1 MMAAINNNL
10 SINSYIDRLVDM
22 YYPPFSLFFT
32 RFKKN
37 NIKEIIKHDIVGNY
51 LYEHPGL
58 DDNDIRKKYIFIAVI
73 KFLSLRNYEHIDYE
87 IHTLRGEIQTL
98 LFKEQAKQ
106 LAEIFIENKSEQIVF
121 NKYKTKIKKEV
132 VINYLNKS
140 L

>member
-1 MMAAINNNL
+1 MMAAKTNL
-10 SINSYIDRLVDM
+10 SINSYIDKLVDM

-51 LYEHPGL
+51 LYEQPGL
-58 DDNDIRKKYIFIAVI
+58 HVEDIRKKYIFIAVI

-106 LAEIFIENKSEQIVF
+106 LAKEFIGKKCEEATF
-121 NKYKTKIKKEV
+121 NEFKTFLKKDFITNFLSYK
-132 VINYLNKS
+132 
-140 L
+140 

>member
-1 MMAAINNNL
+1 MILENSNL
-10 SINSYIDRLVDM
+10 SINSYIDCVVDM
-22 YYPPFSLFFT
+22 YYPSFDPFFT
-32 RFKKN
+32 KTPKT
-37 NIKEIIKHDIVGNY
+37 NIKDIIKHDIVGNY

-106 LAEIFIENKSEQIVF
+106 LAKKFIDKKYEEYTF
-121 NKYKTKIKKEV
+121 NKFKTFVKKDF
-132 VINYLNKS
+132 ITNYLYKS

>member
-1 MMAAINNNL
+1 MILEDNNL

-37 NIKEIIKHDIVGNY
+37 NIKEIIKYDIIGNY
-51 LYEHPGL
+51 LYEQPGL
-58 DDNDIRKKYIFIAVI
+58 RDNDIRKKYIFIAVI

-106 LAEIFIENKSEQIVF
+106 LAKEFIGKKREEATFNEFKIFVKKDFITNFLS
-121 NKYKTKIKKEV
+121 YK
-132 VINYLNKS
+132 
-140 L
+140 